1 MTPLRQRMIDA
12 MTVRGLSTRTQ
23 ECYADAVARLARHY
37 HRSPDLISPCEIE
50 AYMLHLIKDRQLSYS
65 SVNHAA
71 SATRF
76 LFEKVLGRSAD
87 PLLRPPMAKVP
98 QKQPELLSREQIAQL
113 LSCCTHPVYRMA
125 LLTIYATGLRI
136 SEVCALRTHDIDS
149 APDRMCVRVVAGKG
163 GADRYSVL
171 SITLLEALRRYCRTY
186 APQRNPGQW
195 LFANAHG
202 TGPVHIE
209 SVQRAYQGARHR
221 ARIMKMGGTHTLRHC
236 FATHLLEGGVDLYT
250 ISRLLGHSHISTTS
264 RYLHLIS
271 PQFKPPKDI
280 DPLDLLAGLPK
291 L

>member
-1 MTPLRQRMIDA
+1 MTELRQRMIDA
-12 MTVRGLSTRTQ
+12 MLVRGLSARTQ
-23 ECYADAVARLARHY
+23 ECYVEAVARLARHY
-37 HRSPDLISPCEIE
+37 HCTPDLLSAPQVE

-71 SATRF
+71 SASRF

-87 PLLRPPMAKVP
+87 AALRPPMAKVP
-98 QKQPELLSREQIAQL
+98 QKQPELLAREQIAHL
-113 LSCCTHPVYRMA
+113 FACCAHPVHRMA
-125 LLTIYATGLRI
+125 LQTIYASGLRI
-136 SEVCALRTHDIDS
+136 SEVCALRVSDIDS
-149 APDRMCVRVVAGKG
+149 AVDRMCVRVVAGKG
-163 GADRYSVL
+163 AADRYSVL
-171 SITLLEALRRYCRTY
+171 STTLLELLRHYCRTY
-186 APQRNPGQW
+186 TPQRNNGQW

-202 TGPVHIE
+202 TGQVTVQ
-209 SVQRAYQGARHR
+209 SLQRAYQGARHR

-250 ISRLLGHSHISTTS
+250 ISRLLGHGHISTTS

-271 PQFKPPKDI
+271 PQFRPPKDI